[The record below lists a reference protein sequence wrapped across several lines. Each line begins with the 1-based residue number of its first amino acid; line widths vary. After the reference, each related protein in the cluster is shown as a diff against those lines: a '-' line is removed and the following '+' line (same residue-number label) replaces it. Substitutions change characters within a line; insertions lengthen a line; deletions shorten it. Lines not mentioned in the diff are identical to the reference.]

1 MPLHQVDRRLS
12 EGAPIEEISIVG
24 EKCNAGGDLQRPR
37 TPRLGHTE
45 LRSERPSVVAEVEQ
59 FAVVV
64 LPQRGRHLQA
74 YSDNEVLLVV
84 RKLFRRKRRRPEQV
98 YRKTKS
104 RVS

>member
-64 LPQRGRHLQA
+64 LPQRG
-74 YSDNEVLLVV
+74 
-84 RKLFRRKRRRPEQV
+84 
-98 YRKTKS
+98 
-104 RVS
+104 